1 MTTRQNSPANALGFL
16 VTERKCYRFVLVSLL
31 GFLLKGKC
39 MTKRM
44 KVCVRDNPAFA
55 ATALEQEEQENT
67 VM

>member
-16 VTERKCYRFVLVSLL
+16 VTERKYYRFVLVSLL

-55 ATALEQEEQENT
+55 ATALEQEQENT
-67 VM
+67 VI